1 MAFFGLV
8 CNIEAAR
15 VSKIGRECSRHFK
28 SNDRKICRDTRGT
41 RRQKVQFQKANAGQ
55 PPM

>member
-15 VSKIGRECSRHFK
+15 VSKIGRECSCHFK
-28 SNDRKICRDTRGT
+28 FNDLRIGRDKRGT
-41 RRQKVQFQKANAGQ
+41 RCQKVQFQKVNAGQ